1 MESIRQLEIKATE
14 LFKSRQYSKVV
25 FEITSSTIEEE
36 RSAFLCNLLG
46 LSKNANNNKN
56 KETLNSAI
64 KDFKFGYLKEKNT
77 IHAIDALANFI
88 TKRLITV

>member
-25 FEITSSTIEEE
+25 FEITSSTTEEE

-46 LSKNANNNKN
+46 LSKK
-56 KETLNSAI
+56 
-64 KDFKFGYLKEKNT
+64 
-77 IHAIDALANFI
+77 
-88 TKRLITV
+88 

>member
-1 MESIRQLEIKATE
+1 MESIQQLEIKATE

-46 LSKNANNNKN
+46 LSKNAYNNKN
-56 KETLNSAI
+56 KETLKEIRYAPS
-64 KDFKFGYLKEKNT
+64 LKTSKE
-77 IHAIDALANFI
+77 I
-88 TKRLITV
+88 RLDTRLPLFLSVQRD